1 MKIFELT
8 INDDDDL
15 SGVEYLSLV
24 KNPATEISWEVFNN
38 DKPHTCSVEGYDFGS
53 EELGFVDNLGTTPNG
68 DYFLSGEFSNAELEL
83 TPQAFVSVP
92 PITSNPNQQSF
103 GDDPEGSVIT
113 RFFYAVDTTYGAPLI
128 KTSRALCRKMILAQR
143 IYSLSDLQNIS
154 QQLTSAGDT
163 YKLVMR
169 ARINS
174 QVDFYTYKAGKYC
187 RHLWKRV
194 DFPIATNES
203 FESVLKKIP
212 TKVQP
217 ALSKGT
223 QVAMVGRPFVS
234 EMSLFPPAR
243 GAGRNEFSKK
253 DPNQPIAFHMG
264 LFLYQSRFAAVLAE
278 PTAKTITKVKL
289 CYYGEPGDIYPIP
302 EGECVEGWCAVD
314 VYPEYFEG
322 TGDVIEKFQVRHNFA
337 QVPNYIQEAAQS
349 AVNWAEENGWGSCG
363 TDVGKQR
370 AHDLARAGQE
380 HSLETLTRM
389 YSYGSR
395 HKGDW
400 DSSKSFEDGCG
411 YLMMASWGFT
421 PSNYNEA
428 MAFLER
434 EIKKGT
440 EMNVAFS
447 KDELKGDITAVVFQ
461 PNQKIYRYDAET
473 NSPYFV
479 FMSRDTIRKMLM
491 KFSKN
496 KQGKGGVVNLEHSG
510 LIFSPDDV
518 YTYENWL
525 VGEDPEKD
533 KSYEL
538 FGRTFE
544 PGTWM
549 TTIHFKDKRMFE
561 EFVLSNKTSG
571 ISLEGAFQEIP
582 FNFFKV
588 ENFVS
593 PEPGEEE
600 NEFMNRCVS
609 SDKMMTE
616 YDSEQQRIAVCYSKW
631 ENKSFAFPDGTCWE
645 GYEPYGTKIKDGR
658 EVPNCVRVKAEINTG
673 GMVDYQKPNG
683 KDMETKVEFAPYP
696 WDDCIKDMT
705 ERYGETAAPKICGKI
720 RSENMAQMGTYDGA
734 PYYPYWQQAQ
744 EASVAL
750 GCSDYHFMEEYGYF
764 PCKTHTEAKELYEEY
779 NILQLLEMVLEDLN
793 NE

>member
-1 MKIFELT
+1 MKIFELL

-15 SGVEYLSLV
+15 SGVEFLSLV
-24 KNPATEISWEVFNN
+24 KNPATEIAWEVFNS
-38 DKPHTCSVEGYDFGS
+38 DEPHDCDNCKVEGYDFAE
-53 EELGFVDNLGTTPNG
+53 EELSVLDNLGTIPNG
-68 DYFLSGEFSNAELEL
+68 DIFLSGEFSNADIEL
-83 TPQAFVSVP
+83 TPHDFVSVP
-92 PITSNPNQQSF
+92 AITSNPNQLSF

-128 KTSRALCRKMILAQR
+128 KTSRALCRKVILAQR
-143 IYSLSDLQNIS
+143 VYSLTDLKNLS
-154 QQLTSAGDT
+154 QQLTNAGDT

-194 DFPIATNES
+194 DFPIGINGN
-203 FESVLKKIP
+203 FEEVLKKIP
-212 TKVQP
+212 NKVQP
-217 ALSKGT
+217 AVAKGT

-253 DPNQPIAFHMG
+253 DSLEPIAFHMG
-264 LFLYQSRFAAVLAE
+264 LFLYQNRFAAMLAE
-278 PTAKTITKVKL
+278 PTAKIITKVKL

-302 EGECVEGWCAVD
+302 EGECIEGYCPVD

-322 TGDVIEKFQVRHNFA
+322 TGDVVEKFKVRHNFA
-337 QVPNYIQEAAQS
+337 QVPSYIQEAAQR
-349 AVNWAEENGWGSCG
+349 AVDWAEENGWGDCG

-370 AHDLARAGQE
+370 AHDLARAAQE

-395 HKGDW
+395 HKVDFE
-400 DSSKSFEDGCG
+400 SSKSFEDGCG
-411 YLMMASWGFT
+411 TLMMASWGFT
-421 PSNYNEA
+421 PSNYDQA
-428 MAFLER
+428 MEFLEK
-434 EIKKGT
+434 EINKST
-440 EMNVAFS
+440 DMNVAFS
-447 KDELKGDITAVVFQ
+447 KDEMKGDITAVVFQ
-461 PNQKIYRYDAET
+461 PNQKIYRYDSDT

-479 FMSRDTIRKMLM
+479 FMSKDTIRKMLM
-491 KFSKN
+491 KFSKV

-510 LIFSPDDV
+510 MIFSPDDV

-533 KSYEL
+533 KSYEI

-561 EFVLSNKTSG
+561 EFVLSNKTQG

-582 FNFFKV
+582 FNFFEIKS
-588 ENFVS
+588 EDFVV
-593 PEPGEEE
+593 PKAGEEE

-609 SDKMMTE
+609 SDTMINE
-616 YDSEQQRIAVCYSKW
+616 YD
-631 ENKSFAFPDGTCWE
+631 
-645 GYEPYGTKIKDGR
+645 KIGR
-658 EVPNCVRVKAEINTG
+658 AHV
-673 GMVDYQKPNG
+673 
-683 KDMETKVEFAPYP
+683 
-696 WDDCIKDMT
+696 
-705 ERYGETAAPKICGKI
+705 
-720 RSENMAQMGTYDGA
+720 
-734 PYYPYWQQAQ
+734 
-744 EASVAL
+744 
-750 GCSDYHFMEEYGYF
+750 
-764 PCKTHTEAKELYEEY
+764 
-779 NILQLLEMVLEDLN
+779 
-793 NE
+793 